1 MFAFYPASSFL
12 ARSFPLSPCP
22 PPRALNLTPRPRDAL
37 SSACCSMT
45 DKDFEVAKA
54 EFLTLK
60 KANQAR
66 LAAGEAPEK
75 SQQYLA

>member
-1 MFAFYPASSFL
+1 MPHAVPSTGHGA
-12 ARSFPLSPCP
+12 PCG
-22 PPRALNLTPRPRDAL
+22 PPRVRPTYD
-37 SSACCSMT
+37 SSPAAAMFVPPHCSMT
-45 DKDFEVAKA
+45 DTDFEVAKA

-66 LAAGEAPEK
+66 MAAGEVPEK